1 MNFKDQIQ
9 QIFGTTDIHELK
21 QISRDADNYRC
32 LNADMNNSI
41 ISEKKKNTGRKNSF
55 TEEQLAHILA
65 LQDRG
70 EKITDIAR
78 QYHVSRQTIYSQIKR
93 AYNFSDDP
101 DVKMRMNFMNHD
113 DLCTTIDIDFRHEKI
128 NIKNYTDQIIFR
140 AFGVVTDPDWADFEY
155 FLEERCFPRTRD
167 HRKDILREM
176 GLPFY
181 DPLLII
187 EKTQGRMSDDHQWIM
202 ILKKEG

>member
-1 MNFKDQIQ
+1 MNFQEQIQ
-9 QIFGTTDIHELK
+9 QIFGTTDIYELK

-32 LNADMNNSI
+32 LKADMNNSS

-65 LQDRG
+65 LQNRG

-128 NIKNYTDQIIFR
+128 KIKNYIFR
-140 AFGVVTDPDWADFEY
+140 THTTSFSRIGNCAWN
-155 FLEERCFPRTRD
+155 
-167 HRKDILREM
+167 
-176 GLPFY
+176 
-181 DPLLII
+181 
-187 EKTQGRMSDDHQWIM
+187 
-202 ILKKEG
+202 

>member
-1 MNFKDQIQ
+1 MNFQDQIQ

-70 EKITDIAR
+70 EKNYRYCQT
-78 QYHVSRQTIYSQIKR
+78 VSR
-93 AYNFSDDP
+93 FPSDD
-101 DVKMRMNFMNHD
+101 
-113 DLCTTIDIDFRHEKI
+113 L
-128 NIKNYTDQIIFR
+128 Q
-140 AFGVVTDPDWADFEY
+140 
-155 FLEERCFPRTRD
+155 
-167 HRKDILREM
+167 
-176 GLPFY
+176 
-181 DPLLII
+181 
-187 EKTQGRMSDDHQWIM
+187 SDKAS
-202 ILKKEG
+202 L

>member
-1 MNFKDQIQ
+1 M
-9 QIFGTTDIHELK
+9 
-21 QISRDADNYRC
+21 
-32 LNADMNNSI
+32 
-41 ISEKKKNTGRKNSF
+41 
-55 TEEQLAHILA
+55 A

-128 NIKNYTDQIIFR
+128 KIKNYTDQIIFR
-140 AFGVVTDPDWADFEY
+140 AFGVVTDPDWADLNISGRTLFSQNTRSQ
-155 FLEERCFPRTRD
+155 ERYSERD
-167 HRKDILREM
+167 GD
-176 GLPFY
+176 F
-181 DPLLII
+181 
-187 EKTQGRMSDDHQWIM
+187 QFM
-202 ILKKEG
+202 IRY